1 MIIRRSRIRN
11 LDRYLG
17 NLIPKTAIKFVV
29 EVDQVPAADLVQS
42 GFDGMTAGQTLLP
55 AVVGKVTK
63 RNAEGDYV
71 VHKDRPKESRFVG
84 RREWTR
90 KEWAGRDQT
99 REVTEAV
106 DVERMCYPRTFVPP
120 PGVELTVV
128 EHDGRTYVTS
138 PTTVWR
144 DASNDDV
151 LHLINLFLEL
161 FGEAEVRHENLD
173 SFTPPHTQRVNWS
186 MLPPGA
192 NTVTGVLAHVRSIIA
207 ARKPSL
213 RGPIEER
220 LTIMASKNP
229 DEVVLGHGGYHAY
242 VAYIFNK
249 KGYAILE
256 SVLPDNATYVFDQ
269 NWQVVSG
276 LTKTQVLDGNF
287 HIDRIIHDGGWPVNL
302 AKYV

>member
-220 LTIMASKNP
+220 LI
-229 DEVVLGHGGYHAY
+229 
-242 VAYIFNK
+242 
-249 KGYAILE
+249 
-256 SVLPDNATYVFDQ
+256 TYM
-269 NWQVVSG
+269 
-276 LTKTQVLDGNF
+276 K
-287 HIDRIIHDGGWPVNL
+287 
-302 AKYV
+302 

>member
-1 MIIRRSRIRN
+1 
-11 LDRYLG
+11 
-17 NLIPKTAIKFVV
+17 
-29 EVDQVPAADLVQS
+29 
-42 GFDGMTAGQTLLP
+42 
-55 AVVGKVTK
+55 
-63 RNAEGDYV
+63 
-71 VHKDRPKESRFVG
+71 
-84 RREWTR
+84 
-90 KEWAGRDQT
+90 
-99 REVTEAV
+99 
-106 DVERMCYPRTFVPP
+106 
-120 PGVELTVV
+120 
-128 EHDGRTYVTS
+128 
-138 PTTVWR
+138 
-144 DASNDDV
+144 
-151 LHLINLFLEL
+151 
-161 FGEAEVRHENLD
+161 
-173 SFTPPHTQRVNWS
+173 